1 MSLATPPRFAL
12 TARNSGCLTLSS
24 DQGDSAYIFVLEH
37 DVIRVLLLPGRRL
50 AHPRTFAIAPGLED
64 IPPDGRDRMELHG
77 FSLPEFALEDDS
89 ENLRIETSAIRLT
102 IRLAGFF
109 CSWALRLGNKWKPA
123 ASDRPTQAYNFGW
136 WDERVYHY
144 LQREPGEKYFGLG
157 ERAGEMDRA
166 GQRYRLTNVD
176 AMGYSARTSDPLYK
190 HIPFYITCKPQAG
203 VAFGLFYDT
212 LSDCV
217 FDFGKELDNY
227 HGPYR
232 SFTAEHGDLDYYFIA
247 GPSLDRVTRQ
257 FTWLTGR
264 PAFPPKWGLGYSGS
278 SMAYAEAPDAQA
290 RVTEFLEKCAE
301 HEILCDSFHL
311 SSGYTSVGQ
320 QRYVFHWNRSK
331 FPDPAALAKGF
342 IEKGVRL
349 CANVKPCLLR
359 DHPFFAEAAASGLLI
374 ADENGEPS
382 WVQFW
387 DGVGA
392 YLDFTNHRTVEWW
405 KARLKETL
413 LDYGIA
419 AIWNDNNEFEIWS
432 DKALACGFGQ
442 PLPARECM
450 PLQGLSMMRASRD
463 AQKEHAPDKRPF
475 LISRSGGVGLHRYVQ
490 TWSGDNSGGWETL
503 KYNLKMGLGLA
514 LSGVSNAGHDIGGFS
529 GPAPDPELFVRWV
542 QFGVF
547 LPRFSIH
554 SWHADGTVN
563 EPWMHSQVTPFIRD
577 LIKFRYRLIPYLY
590 DLLWR
595 YHRDYEPVT
604 RPTFYEFPDDPACW
618 GENDEMMVGRSLL
631 VAPVVEPGVVDRQVY
646 LPSGARWY
654 DFWSGEAF
662 EGGQFITRA
671 APWARPVLLARESCA
686 IPVNV
691 ASQTFLSRADRRGF
705 LIFPPVGRGAF
716 AAENFEDDGESEA
729 YRTGGYGGWRIAVE
743 SDYKSISARVGRYGA
758 FAGNS
763 DANII
768 FPENESREISI
779 SAW

>member
-212 LSDCV
+212 LSNCV

-247 GPSLDRVTRQ
+247 GPSLDHVTRQ

-278 SMAYAEAPDAQA
+278 SMAYTEAPDAQA

-301 HEILCDSFHL
+301 HEILCDSF
-311 SSGYTSVGQ
+311 
-320 QRYVFHWNRSK
+320 
-331 FPDPAALAKGF
+331 
-342 IEKGVRL
+342 
-349 CANVKPCLLR
+349 
-359 DHPFFAEAAASGLLI
+359 
-374 ADENGEPS
+374 
-382 WVQFW
+382 
-387 DGVGA
+387 
-392 YLDFTNHRTVEWW
+392 
-405 KARLKETL
+405 
-413 LDYGIA
+413 
-419 AIWNDNNEFEIWS
+419 
-432 DKALACGFGQ
+432 
-442 PLPARECM
+442 
-450 PLQGLSMMRASRD
+450 
-463 AQKEHAPDKRPF
+463 
-475 LISRSGGVGLHRYVQ
+475 
-490 TWSGDNSGGWETL
+490 
-503 KYNLKMGLGLA
+503 
-514 LSGVSNAGHDIGGFS
+514 
-529 GPAPDPELFVRWV
+529 
-542 QFGVF
+542 
-547 LPRFSIH
+547 
-554 SWHADGTVN
+554 
-563 EPWMHSQVTPFIRD
+563 
-577 LIKFRYRLIPYLY
+577 
-590 DLLWR
+590 
-595 YHRDYEPVT
+595 
-604 RPTFYEFPDDPACW
+604 
-618 GENDEMMVGRSLL
+618 
-631 VAPVVEPGVVDRQVY
+631 
-646 LPSGARWY
+646 
-654 DFWSGEAF
+654 
-662 EGGQFITRA
+662 
-671 APWARPVLLARESCA
+671 
-686 IPVNV
+686 
-691 ASQTFLSRADRRGF
+691 
-705 LIFPPVGRGAF
+705 
-716 AAENFEDDGESEA
+716 
-729 YRTGGYGGWRIAVE
+729 
-743 SDYKSISARVGRYGA
+743 
-758 FAGNS
+758 
-763 DANII
+763 
-768 FPENESREISI
+768 
-779 SAW
+779 